1 MTRSKLKSVVLIGS
15 ALCLTLMASA
25 CSSGSNSSSSSSN
38 SPSSSGSSPS
48 SSGSA
53 AAAVIP
59 IGIVGSFSG
68 VQGSALIGAK
78 YAVTA
83 WVDWVNAHGGV
94 AGHQV
99 KLYVVDDQANA
110 SIAITGV
117 KSLVQDDHVVA
128 IVADMSDVDQSWA
141 SYIASTGVPVIGGL
155 PQEVPFMTNPDFY
168 PSGGNLVALFY
179 GTMAHAKQFGPK
191 TGLLYCA
198 EAPVC
203 AQSIPVMK
211 ALGAPLGVSLG
222 FAQGILA
229 TAPSYTA
236 ECEAMKSAGVETYN
250 IAEAQPIVAKVSTA
264 CKQAGVTAKLL
275 GGGGTTTLASLSDPG
290 EQGEVG
296 TELDFPFT
304 DHSNAATQEFQAAIK
319 QYASGIGDAMGP
331 SATYGW
337 VSGQLFQAAV
347 EASGSSTITS
357 ASIKQGLY
365 ALPKG
370 TTLGGI
376 APPLTFTPGKPS
388 LVNCYF
394 TDEVKNGTLV
404 LPDGLK
410 TSCAPDAVASAFA
423 ASLSK

>member
-1 MTRSKLKSVVLIGS
+1 
-15 ALCLTLMASA
+15 
-25 CSSGSNSSSSSSN
+25 
-38 SPSSSGSSPS
+38 
-48 SSGSA
+48 
-53 AAAVIP
+53 
-59 IGIVGSFSG
+59 
-68 VQGSALIGAK
+68 
-78 YAVTA
+78 
-83 WVDWVNAHGGV
+83 VDSVNAHGGV
-94 AGHQV
+94 AGHQI

-110 SIAITGV
+110 STAITGV

-141 SYIASTGVPVIGGL
+141 SYIESTGVPVVGGL

-179 GTMAHAKQFGPK
+179 GTMAHAKQLGPK

-211 ALGAPLGVSLG
+211 ALGTPLGESLG
-222 FAQGILA
+222 FSQSILA

-236 ECEAMKSAGVETYN
+236 QCEALKAAGVQTYD
-250 IAEAQPIVAKVSTA
+250 IAEAQAIVAKVSSA
-264 CKQAGVTAKLL
+264 CKQAGVTATLL
-275 GGGGTTTLASLSDPG
+275 GGGGTTTQASLSDPG

-304 DHSNAATQEFQAAIK
+304 DSSNTATQEFQTAIK
-319 QYASGIGDAMGP
+319 QYATGIGNAMGP

-337 VSGQLFQAAV
+337 VSAKLFQAAV
-347 EASGSSTITS
+347 EASGSSTVTA
-357 ASIKQGLY
+357 ASVKQGLY

-376 APPLTFTPGKPS
+376 APPLTFAAGKPS

-404 LPDGLK
+404 LPNGLQ
-410 TSCAPDAVASAFA
+410 TSCAPDAVATAFA
-423 ASLSK
+423 ASLTK